1 MKKDDLKGKSGDQLE
16 NLLKDLKKEAMNLR
30 FQKASG
36 ELANTARIRT
46 VRRTIAQI
54 QTILNSGESATPA
67 PKAPKAAK
75 TTTKKATTKKKAA

>member
-1 MKKDDLKGKSGDQLE
+1 MKKDDLKGKTGDQLE

-54 QTILNSGESATPA
+54 QTILNDASAPA

-75 TTTKKATTKKKAA
+75 ATTKKATTKKKAA